1 MQHSNLTPTVSI
13 ALCTYNGALH
23 LREQLDSLFA
33 QTFTNFEIV
42 AHDDASTDST
52 ADILREYSK
61 RDARLRLNVNKKNI
75 GVRRNFE
82 STLKACQGDLIAPAD
97 QDDIWLPGKLETLV
111 SRIEGKA
118 LAYCDSELIDA
129 NGRLLGIRISDKV
142 NMLTTDDPTPFIF
155 SNCVSGHALLV
166 RREVVERALPIPEVF
181 MYDWWLA
188 AVAATRGGIQFEDRC
203 LVHYRQHEATVTDFT
218 GARKRQRVPDRRLA
232 RAAANR
238 KIEERL
244 AALAALD
251 GRHQA
256 RLVHLLE
263 LWRARNE
270 QWFSLEFG
278 EFVFRNRN
286 LLYAIPKKSAWQVAI
301 KAARKIIGRKLGM
314 LFYGT

>member
-1 MQHSNLTPTVSI
+1 MQHCNLTPAVSI

-52 ADILREYSK
+52 PDILQEYSK
-61 RDARLRLNVNKKNI
+61 RDARLRLKVNEKNI
-75 GVRRNFE
+75 GVRCNFE
-82 STLKACQGDLIAPAD
+82 SALKACQGELIAPAD
-97 QDDIWLPGKLETLV
+97 QDDIWLPGKLATLV
-111 SRIEGKA
+111 ARIDGKA

-129 NGRLLGIRISDKV
+129 NGRPLGIRISDKV

-166 RREVVERALPIPEVF
+166 RRGVVQCALPIPEVF

-188 AVAATRGGIQFEDRC
+188 AVATTRGGIQFEDRC

-218 GARKRQRVPDRRLA
+218 GARKLRRALDRRLA

-238 KIEERL
+238 QIEERI

-251 GRHQA
+251 GRHQTKLA
-256 RLVHLLE
+256 HLLE
-263 LWRARNE
+263 LWRTRNQ
-270 QWFSLEFG
+270 QWLSLEFG

-286 LLYAIPKKSAWQVAI
+286 LLYAIPKKSEWQIAI
-301 KAARKIIGRKLGM
+301 KAARKVIGRRLGM